1 MINKITLVFLAGGII
16 FSLCSCSSS
25 APYYGTK
32 MDVQLKEKIAS
43 LEQYNSAEIIS
54 VIGKADKTISEEMKK
69 QMTMQDVSVE
79 SVINNLFTASGSYKA
94 IKYLA
99 GLDFINYLSLS
110 TTRNINH

>member
-1 MINKITLVFLAGGII
+1 
-16 FSLCSCSSS
+16 
-25 APYYGTK
+25 